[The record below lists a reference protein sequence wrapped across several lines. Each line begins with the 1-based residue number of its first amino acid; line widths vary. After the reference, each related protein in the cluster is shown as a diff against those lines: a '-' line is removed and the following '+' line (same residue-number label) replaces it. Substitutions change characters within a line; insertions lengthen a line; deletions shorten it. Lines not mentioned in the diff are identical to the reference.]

1 MEWVQPVFNLA
12 LIVSMGIFIALLGV
26 LIWSLK
32 PYKNFERGIATL
44 VWAFPASVL
53 VTMILVYLDTPYIFL
68 SLFGGPGL
76 SSLAVPPAKS
86 RVYAALGGVMVAL
99 SIFITLVTTGVIE
112 MPGE

>member
-12 LIVSMGIFIALLGV
+12 LIFLAGIFVALLGA
-26 LIWSLK
+26 LIWALK

-44 VWAFPASVL
+44 VWAFPVSVL
-53 VTMILVYLDTPYIFL
+53 VTMVLVYLDTPYIFL

-76 SSLAVPPAKS
+76 SSLAAPPAKS
-86 RVYAALGGVMVAL
+86 RVWRTLGATIVIL

-112 MPGE
+112 MPEG